1 MVPLNDTKFNQMKSS
16 LKLVESGF
24 TNTTAMCSN
33 VKPYT
38 DYGTDG
44 VNCLFVEDMTPKG
57 WAYNMIRLYEI
68 ECLRDGLAFELNKKV
83 LKECDIDL
91 ISRKR
96 DKLYSSMVKK

>member
-44 VNCLFVEDMTPKG
+44 VDCIFVDDMTPKG
-57 WAYNMIRLYEI
+57 WAYNMVRLYEN
-68 ECLRDGLAFELNKKV
+68 EFLRNSLAFELNKKV
-83 LKECDIDL
+83 LEERDVDL
-91 ISRKR
+91 ISKKR
-96 DKLYSSMVKK
+96 HELFTKILKN